1 LNTKYSIKPRD
12 EKKICLSNKSQ
23 TSSPAPNKKKV
34 APLLNVI
41 WLDFHLCRVHVVDL
55 LLANKQ
61 AVWKKLDSFIMI
73 MKERK
78 K

>member
-23 TSSPAPNKKKV
+23 TSPPAPNKKKV